1 MSLLATVRGI
11 PQLYYGSE
19 IGMAGDKGKGDA
31 DIRQD
36 FPGGWAGDAQNAFTK
51 SGRSAVQNQFF
62 DFTAKLF
69 NWRKNNP
76 VVAFGKMKHYL
87 PEQNVYVYF
96 RYDDNQSVMVI
107 MNNADEKR
115 TISTK
120 RFAENIQNY
129 TSGKEVMTNQQ
140 INLSN
145 EISIDAKSV
154 LILELKK

>member
-1 MSLLATVRGI
+1 M
-11 PQLYYGSE
+11 
-19 IGMAGDKGKGDA
+19 
-31 DIRQD
+31 
-36 FPGGWAGDAQNAFTK
+36 
-51 SGRSAVQNQFF
+51 
-62 DFTAKLF
+62 
-69 NWRKNNP
+69 
-76 VVAFGKMKHYL
+76 AFGKMKHYL